1 MMTKRNF
8 TYPVLTIFLAL
19 QFGCAGSNSDG
30 GVDTDESY
38 GISAEIETT
47 GPASKEDGVGRLGP
61 SVSWD
66 NDGAEVWSV
75 YHQWTDIT
83 DEPGLAWSE
92 NSGLNWDEKY
102 QAWVSSLE
110 IEPLESGY
118 VKETFR
124 LTTPHGRSFI
134 APVLECAEVSIFM
147 RSTFAAWYNL
157 PFYLEAYDRG
167 RPIYLG
173 HFGFRNADGS
183 LFSRTPRFSRAYK
196 DFTRDWREGGAW
208 PSDTKLKGRGLY
220 GGGDEVDFLPQV
232 NGQPARAGAY
242 FDGIYLNKR
251 IGHFMLLSLSWFGSM
266 HLADG
271 ANMYHIKPEGIK
283 AGDVLLERWQRK
295 GIGHTIPVMRAIW
308 PESTR
313 LEVAVATGSMPRRYP
328 KWEGTDRASRY
339 FRDEAT
345 GGPGV
350 NNDGDEFAKLGGG
363 LRRWRV
369 AVSDGSRY
377 RNTFMPTDRALW
389 INSNDSATLAARVGA
404 FEEYLRPPTPEVRRD
419 IAIDLIKSAREHL
432 RRYPASCSA
441 RKNRES
447 AFKDLREVMVAEF
460 GMTVDQVDANHRML
474 EDYVFET
481 LEYDRSVT
489 CCWNSSNS
497 NMFDIIMDYNHSLI
511 SSSTEPSCQPPLT
524 FMARDRSEN
533 DDGYAIFRA
542 HAEQL
547 GRLNEW
553 VSWSEDEACA
563 QAASTVTDTIAT
575 MNALPYCQLSS
586 VEMPGSTSNCG
597 DAPEDNPIEIVEGVY
612 EELKVCSTEYDFFT
626 FTGEDDVKITVQSEG
641 GSGTLNVAVFDSV
654 GNYIAGSGSADDLHV
669 VELTLEGLQNITIQL
684 YLVGNEGDRSYTLTV
699 E

>member
-1 MMTKRNF
+1 MIQRNLA
-8 TYPVLTIFLAL
+8 YPILVLFLGL
-19 QFGCAGSNSDG
+19 QISCAGSTSTG
-30 GVDTDESY
+30 GTDTDESY
-38 GISAEIETT
+38 GISSEIDTT
-47 GPASKEDGVGRLGP
+47 GPASKEDGIGRPGP
-61 SVSWD
+61 SLAWD
-66 NDGAEVWSV
+66 TDGAEVWSV
-75 YHQWTDIT
+75 YNQWADIT
-83 DEPGLAWSE
+83 PEAGMAWAA

-110 IEPLESGY
+110 IEPLETGY
-118 VKETFR
+118 IKETFR

-183 LFSRTPRFSRAYK
+183 LFSRTPSFRRTYR
-196 DFTRDWREGGAW
+196 DFTQEWREGNAW

-232 NGQPARAGAY
+232 NGKPARAGAY
-242 FDGIYLNKR
+242 FDEIYLNKR

-295 GIGHTIPVMRAIW
+295 GIGHTIPVMRADW
-308 PESTR
+308 PEATR

-328 KWEGTDRASRY
+328 KWEGTDRAARY
-339 FRDEAT
+339 FRDEST

-350 NNDGDEFAKLGGG
+350 NTDGHEFAKLGGG

-369 AVSDGSRY
+369 AVSDGTRY
-377 RNTFMPTDRALW
+377 KNTFMAGDRALW
-389 INSNDSATLAARVGA
+389 INSNDSSTLAERVPA
-404 FEEYLRPPTPEVRRD
+404 FEEYLRPPSPEVQRD
-419 IAIDLIKSAREHL
+419 IAIDLIQSAREHL

-441 RKNRES
+441 RKNREN
-447 AFKDLREVMVAEF
+447 AFKDLRDVMVDSF
-460 GMTVDQVDANHRML
+460 GMTPDQVDANYRTL

-489 CCWNSSNS
+489 CCWNSSNA
-497 NMFDIIMDYNHSLI
+497 NMFDIIMDYNYALT
-511 SSSTEPSCQPPLT
+511 SSSTEPACQPPLT
-524 FMARDRSEN
+524 FMARDRSETE
-533 DDGYAIFRA
+533 DGYAIFRA

-553 VSWSEDEACA
+553 VTWSEDEACA
-563 QAASTVTDTIAT
+563 QAATTVTDTIAA
-575 MNALPYCQLSS
+575 MNALPYCQLAS
-586 VEMPGSTSNCG
+586 VDVPAPASNCG
-597 DAPEDNPIEIVEGVY
+597 DAPETNPVEIVEGTY
-612 EELKVCSTEYDFFT
+612 EGLQVCSNEHDYFT
-626 FTGEDDVKITVQSEG
+626 FTGEGDVRITVASQDG
-641 GSGTLNVAVFDSV
+641 AGTINVSVFSDEDE
-654 GNYIAGSGSADDLHV
+654 YLDGSGSEDGLHV
-669 VELTLEGLQNITIQL
+669 IDLSLDVLETITIQI
-684 YLVGNEGDRSYTLTV
+684 YLVGNEGDRKYTLTV